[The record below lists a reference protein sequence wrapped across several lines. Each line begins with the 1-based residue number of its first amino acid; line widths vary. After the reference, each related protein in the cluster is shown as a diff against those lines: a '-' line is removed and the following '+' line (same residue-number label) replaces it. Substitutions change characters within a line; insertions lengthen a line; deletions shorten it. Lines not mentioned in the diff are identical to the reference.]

1 MSPPEGISLPGEQ
14 TASGCDG
21 LSVSVTCWAPGPVL
35 VTAPP
40 QPRSPGSFRSGPAF
54 PRQKIRHSPSVSA
67 EEWAEHIQREPLAAR
82 SLAHWA
88 DKAEAGTQSE
98 GESEVQT
105 TLWVNVGLFN
115 TPPKG
120 RTDACWNKIR
130 ESVFYTA
137 GSDLRVRIGQVRC
150 TQSRRPPRR
159 LHHSTRP
166 WIHCHFLELLTI
178 IFKS

>member
-40 QPRSPGSFRSGPAF
+40 QPRSRGSFRRGPAF
-54 PRQKIRHSPSVSA
+54 PRQRIRHSP
-67 EEWAEHIQREPLAAR
+67 ERLYRKEDQTHP
-82 SLAHWA
+82 
-88 DKAEAGTQSE
+88 AGTAGRAEPRARDGRGRPWTEARTQAE

-115 TPPKG
+115 THPKG
-120 RTDACWNKIR
+120 RTDDC
-130 ESVFYTA
+130 
-137 GSDLRVRIGQVRC
+137 
-150 TQSRRPPRR
+150 
-159 LHHSTRP
+159 
-166 WIHCHFLELLTI
+166 
-178 IFKS
+178 

>member
-1 MSPPEGISLPGEQ
+1 MAELLNNDVQIVIFISGGLSVSYFPHCFCLAIKRILTLISLKTFRTWIALSLEWNVTSWGHFFAGEQ

-40 QPRSPGSFRSGPAF
+40 QPRSRGSFRRGPAF

-115 TPPKG
+115 ARPKG
-120 RTDACWNKIR
+120 RTDD
-130 ESVFYTA
+130 Y
-137 GSDLRVRIGQVRC
+137 
-150 TQSRRPPRR
+150 
-159 LHHSTRP
+159 
-166 WIHCHFLELLTI
+166 
-178 IFKS
+178 